1 MSSVASAEGTIIR
14 ELGQRGAATFDELV
28 AALPQLSWSQIF
40 LAVDR
45 LSRTGTLSV
54 RHDDGL
60 HYVVT
65 ISPSFEGGPPDA
77 HLLS

>member
-1 MSSVASAEGTIIR
+1 LFSVASAEGTIIR
-14 ELGQRGAATFDELV
+14 ELGQRGTATFDELV
-28 AALPQLSWSQIF
+28 SALPQLSWSQIF

-65 ISPSFEGGPPDA
+65 ISPSTEGGPREA
-77 HLLS
+77 NSLS